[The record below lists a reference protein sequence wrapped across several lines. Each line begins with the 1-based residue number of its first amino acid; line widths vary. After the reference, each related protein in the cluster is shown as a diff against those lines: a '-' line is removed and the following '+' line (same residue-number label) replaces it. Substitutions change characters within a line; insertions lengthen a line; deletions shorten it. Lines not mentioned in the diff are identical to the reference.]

1 MQLVFDSQIQFSS
14 IVGVVFGDLWCHML
28 VYDIAWPLVIILVV
42 TISKYMTSIE
52 SHRVTSIAQLSL
64 STQFYYHFIVNH
76 EFISDRCNSVCQ
88 WCVVL
93 RCDA

>member
-1 MQLVFDSQIQFSS
+1 MQLVFDSQIQFAL

-52 SHRVTSIAQLSL
+52 SHRVISITQLSL
-64 STQFYYHFIVNH
+64 STQLYYHFIVNH
-76 EFISDRCNSVCQ
+76 EFISDRCNRVCR
-88 WCVVL
+88 CRVVL